1 VNEEKNGDFFSIEFS
16 NDGLLIPEEMRE
28 KIFEPFYRL
37 KENRTKPGSGI
48 GLALARSLAQLH
60 KGELFVK
67 ATNDGL
73 NTFVLRL
80 PLFQQT
86 GEST

>member
-1 VNEEKNGDFFSIEFS
+1 
-16 NDGLLIPEEMRE
+16 
-28 KIFEPFYRL
+28 L